1 MHNMEWDSI
10 RIFLAVAEEGSM
22 SAAGQKLGMSQ
33 PTISRHISALEEKVG
48 FNLFDRSTQ
57 GLGMTLE
64 GNELL
69 SAAKET
75 ARGVDGFIT
84 KASARSSKHVG
95 HVRLAAS
102 DTISFYFMPTLL
114 NEFQRQFPEIEIE
127 YLVANKEVNLNKRE
141 ADVLIS
147 KVKPEQ
153 SDLVVSLLHSEE
165 IGFYAHRDYLKQVGK
180 PATVREMYTSNYQI
194 IGYDQQEVYIET
206 ASQFG
211 EPLNKSHFNFRT
223 DSFKMQL
230 ELARAKAG
238 IAVVF
243 HSIAKRY
250 PELEPIPL
258 SDLTLPDVNWWLV
271 CHHDVHINPRIRHL
285 VAYISEWF
293 REDHDKI
300 RLIS

>member
-57 GLGMTLE
+57 GLGLTLV

-69 SAAKET
+69 SDAKVT
-75 ARGVDGFIT
+75 AKGVDGFIT
-84 KASARSSKHVG
+84 KVSAHSGKHIG

-102 DTISFYFMPTLL
+102 DIMSFYFMPSLL
-114 NEFQRQFPEIEIE
+114 NEFQRQYPDIEVE
-127 YLVANKEVNLNKRE
+127 VLVANKEVNLNKRE

-165 IGFYAHRDYLKQVGK
+165 IGFYAHRDYLKQFGK
-180 PATVREMYTSNYQI
+180 PATVREMYTSNYQF
-194 IGYDQQEVYIET
+194 IGFDQLEIDIET

-211 EPLNKSHFNFRT
+211 RSLSKSHFNFRT

-258 SDLTLPDVNWWLV
+258 PDITLPGVSWWLV

-285 VAYISEWF
+285 MTFISEWF
-293 REDHDKI
+293 RSQHDKI